1 MNKKKLGGLGKL
13 SQFSGIKSSQ
23 PIEET
28 KVIETTLID
37 SNNQESEITSMN
49 ATNEVIYHEEIS
61 VIDETVDS
69 QIINE
74 QSVINKKVDSQII
87 NEQSV
92 IDETINTQVINEDLV
107 INQTVEEKPVTK
119 KAVTKKPKKSIK
131 DKPVT
136 INIKISKSQK
146 DWLSDTASM
155 VRDNNNEPVPPAERV
170 YPQHLIGVA
179 ISLLQ
184 SSDIDWSQVK
194 NEKELR
200 ELLNL

>member
-23 PIEET
+23 PREET
-28 KVIETTLID
+28 VSKEEITTPIDSNNNEDKTILID
-37 SNNQESEITSMN
+37 SSNQESEITPIN
-49 ATNEVIYHEEIS
+49 ATNEVIYHEEIP
-61 VIDETVDS
+61 VIDETV
-69 QIINE
+69 
-74 QSVINKKVDSQII
+74 
-87 NEQSV
+87 
-92 IDETINTQVINEDLV
+92 
-107 INQTVEEKPVTK
+107 EEKVIPK

-155 VRDNNNEPVPPAERV
+155 VRDNNDEPVPPSERV

-200 ELLNL
+200 QQLNL